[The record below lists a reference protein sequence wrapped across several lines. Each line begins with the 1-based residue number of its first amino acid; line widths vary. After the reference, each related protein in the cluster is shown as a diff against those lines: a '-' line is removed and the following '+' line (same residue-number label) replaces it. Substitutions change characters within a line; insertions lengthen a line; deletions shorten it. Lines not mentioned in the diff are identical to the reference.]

1 MIDITCVERTTHLSF
16 FRSLFG
22 RAFIHSSPAWP
33 EFFFSSTKYWFKH
46 NCKENVIV
54 CLTSLGNSVQ
64 SGLMESLRLAA

>member
-1 MIDITCVERTTHLSF
+1 MLKRPLICHS

-33 EFFFSSTKYWFKH
+33 ENSSFFSGTKQWFKH

-54 CLTSLGNSVQ
+54 WLTSLGNSVQ
-64 SGLMESLRLAA
+64 SGLDGKSEISSKI